1 MASINRTIESEQDRV
16 MAARLIENRTLPFT
30 LSLTD
35 GKHRSTAQNRLQHMW
50 MKEISEQL
58 GDMTEHYARAYCKL
72 TIGVP
77 ILRAQNEA
85 FRLRYDEI
93 IRPLPYEQKIAIMM
107 EPLDFTVTR
116 LMSVKQKTEYLEGI
130 IRHFGEKGI
139 VLTMPEEVRQE
150 LRMNH
155 ETENTN
161 TDDAGSSLAS
171 TEETGAGEAST
182 PGPVSSS
189 LSNHLQDFA
198 RKGFKTLS
206 DDIYE
211 DAKTSAL
218 DMMIGGYQR
227 LIDTGDITE
236 ADWPKFES
244 IVTAFKAVFAGKR
257 TVQQGREFA
266 AEVIGCKINQIGG

>member
-1 MASINRTIESEQDRV
+1 MASVNRTIQTEQDRV

-107 EPLDFTVTR
+107 EPLDFPVTR
-116 LMSVKQKTEYLEGI
+116 LMNVRQKTEYLEGI

-155 ETENTN
+155 ESEDTH
-161 TDDAGSSLAS
+161 TDDADRPAASEEVDAGSIPAS
-171 TEETGAGEAST
+171 PASA
-182 PGPVSSS
+182 SS
-189 LSNHLQDFA
+189 
-198 RKGFKTLS
+198 T
-206 DDIYE
+206 
-211 DAKTSAL
+211 DAP
-218 DMMIGGYQR
+218 
-227 LIDTGDITE
+227 
-236 ADWPKFES
+236 W
-244 IVTAFKAVFAGKR
+244 IVTAARMLWAATNANGDTDENLRLIKAQKAAVRELMPSDTPKPIREKAQSIFDNCEQVVMRSLDPADAKAIIAGIAGI
-257 TVQQGREFA
+257 TEEDLSNG
-266 AEVIGCKINQIGG
+266 